1 MKLDAR
7 TKIILV
13 IFTSFTYGMRLT
25 ILENAVLVLGLS
37 LLFWK
42 AENGYNESD
51 SLFYFL
57 SVVLYYIFTSMA
69 DAFVACIDL
78 YMASAFG
85 RTSITDDDKW
95 LRTHSWLAEMVPA
108 RGISFDVGSN
118 VSFPTCH

>member
-69 DAFVACIDL
+69 DAFVTCIDL

-95 LRTHSWLAEMVPA
+95 LRTHSWLAEMAPA

>member
-1 MKLDAR
+1 
-7 TKIILV
+7 
-13 IFTSFTYGMRLT
+13 
-25 ILENAVLVLGLS
+25 
-37 LLFWK
+37 
-42 AENGYNESD
+42 
-51 SLFYFL
+51 
-57 SVVLYYIFTSMA
+57 MA

-95 LRTHSWLAEMVPA
+95 LRTHSWLAEMAPA

>member
-37 LLFWK
+37 LLFWFSGK
-42 AENGYNESD
+42 WKMAIMSPIAYSIFC
-51 SLFYFL
+51 LL
-57 SVVLYYIFTSMA
+57 SYITSMA